1 MMYRQRPRR
10 MARRVSRFNPEMRLV
25 AVLRNPIDRAYSGF
39 VHHLK
44 AGRLDPDT
52 DMLEYVRRVR
62 PRVDPL
68 TIIAGGWY
76 HASLKPYRRRFGN
89 KLLVLLHDD
98 VGEDPAAVYDRALA
112 HVGATPASGRPTWR
126 RPATA
131 TCRRR
136 RAGCGPG
143 DGYRPLDRAQR
154 RELYPYFRDDIAK
167 LEEMI
172 GRDLDMWR
180 PVPARSRYRP
190 PDHASRAGL
199 YRCGAIRTQTT
210 WARTRCGRRST
221 ACSIQGMTSSSISS
235 SEVVASKPRTPLGLL
250 GGRAP
255 ALARRARRPG
265 RTP

>member
-1 MMYRQRPRR
+1 VPLPTFLIVGAQESATRWLRLNLGLHPDVFTATRELAFFSSAERFRLGAEWYGAQFEGWQGEPIVGEATPAYMMYRQRPRR
-10 MARRVSRFNPEMRLV
+10 MAWRVSRFNPEMKLV

-52 DMLEYVRRVR
+52 DLLEYVRSVR

-76 HASLKPYRRRFGN
+76 HASLKPYRRRFGT

-98 VGEDPAAVYDRALA
+98 VGEDPAAVYDRTLA
-112 HVGATPASGRPTWR
+112 HIGATPGFRSPDLETARDSNLPPKTSGR
-126 RPATA
+126 
-131 TCRRR
+131 
-136 RAGCGPG
+136 GSG
-143 DGYRPLDRAQR
+143 DGYRPLDREQR

-180 PVPARSRYRP
+180 PV
-190 PDHASRAGL
+190 
-199 YRCGAIRTQTT
+199 I
-210 WARTRCGRRST
+210 
-221 ACSIQGMTSSSISS
+221 
-235 SEVVASKPRTPLGLL
+235 
-250 GGRAP
+250 
-255 ALARRARRPG
+255 ARRQPAT
-265 RTP
+265 TPS